1 MATIE
6 ATADHHGAARLL
18 GRGRPVNADTGA
30 EGTMSHK
37 WRRMAGFTLA
47 PGYPGVLAGVGL
59 AVIAGLVCAVGPWW
73 LPIGLMLGCGA
84 LALTALFPLAGLVL
98 CFMLTFQAIPATV
111 APEIPL
117 GFFKLKPYELI
128 FVWTSFAFLMRAVFA
143 PGTVKLEKPI
153 FIMPMIFIF
162 VCVVIG
168 VIHSRYF
175 QGNNE
180 LVIAE
185 ARGFLGLLVL
195 PIVQWI
201 VRDKQG
207 VDRLSA
213 WISAS
218 AVVLSVY
225 VILQAVAGAH
235 ILDGRVES
243 LDQGRNSDVTR
254 SVIDG
259 VYIQGFA
266 LYHMTLSL
274 KSGRRIRLWLVPL
287 ILIVLLGLLATF
299 TRGAWAAAAMGGL
312 VAAFLAARW
321 RGVFIAAAMG
331 AIMVAGAVSA
341 AYVLKPRVAEAAVER
356 ALGIGKELREG
367 GSYGWRRIENEE
379 AFRNIREHPLL
390 GVGIGGMYKK
400 VASSGATNFELEY
413 YFIHNSYLFF
423 PLKMGIFATL
433 GPILIAAVL
442 LLGLARIYRS
452 TGGYVGT
459 TAAVCAGTATMI
471 FIGAVEGPHLK
482 SFPGLLILGTVMALV
497 AVAYRPMLG
506 SRPPAGKSEDRPL
519 SGRPPNQSIA
529 TAAP

>member
-1 MATIE
+1 MDQSRMVNSGMG
-6 ATADHHGAARLL
+6 ADGAMIHR
-18 GRGRPVNADTGA
+18 
-30 EGTMSHK
+30 
-37 WRRMAGFTLA
+37 WRRMTGATIA
-47 PGYPGVLAGVGL
+47 PGFPGVLAGLGL

-73 LPIGLMLGCGA
+73 LPIGLLIGCGA

-128 FVWTSFAFLMRAVFA
+128 FVWTSFAFMMRAVFA
-143 PGTVKLEKPI
+143 PDSVKLDKPL
-153 FIMPMIFIF
+153 FIAPMIFIF
-162 VCVVIG
+162 ICVVVG
-168 VIHSRYF
+168 VIYGKYF
-175 QGNNE
+175 QGNTE

-195 PIVQWI
+195 PMVQWI
-201 VRDKQG
+201 IRDKQG
-207 VDRLSA
+207 ADRLSA
-213 WISAS
+213 WISVS
-218 AVVLSVY
+218 AVLVSIY

-266 LYHMTLSL
+266 LYHMTLAL
-274 KSGRRIRLWLVPL
+274 KSGRRIRFWLIPF

-331 AIMVAGAVSA
+331 VIMVAGAVSV
-341 AYVLKPRVAEAAVER
+341 AYVLKPRVAEAAIER

-423 PLKMGIFATL
+423 PLKMGIIAAL
-433 GPILIAAVL
+433 GPILVAAAF

-459 TAAVCAGTATMI
+459 TAAVCAGTMTMI
-471 FIGAVEGPHLK
+471 FIGSVEGPHLK
-482 SFPGLLILGTVMALV
+482 SFPGLLILGTAMALV

-506 SRPPAGKSEDRPL
+506 SRMPADESVDHPV
-519 SGRPPNQSIA
+519 SGRMRNQTIA
-529 TAAP
+529 TAAS

>member
-1 MATIE
+1 MDQSRLVNSGVGVE
-6 ATADHHGAARLL
+6 TA
-18 GRGRPVNADTGA
+18 
-30 EGTMSHK
+30 MSPRWH
-37 WRRMAGFTLA
+37 RMAGATIA
-47 PGYPGVLAGVGL
+47 PSYPAILSGLGL
-59 AVIAGLVCAVGPWW
+59 AVIAGIVCALGPWW
-73 LPIGLMLGCGA
+73 LPIGLVLGCGA
-84 LALTALFPLAGLVL
+84 LALTAMYPLAGVVL

-143 PGTVKLEKPI
+143 PGTVKLDKPL

-162 VCVVIG
+162 ICVVVG
-168 VIHSRYF
+168 VIHGKYF

-195 PIVQWI
+195 PMVQWI
-201 VRDKQG
+201 VRDKRG
-207 VDRLSA
+207 VDRLSC

-218 AVVLSVY
+218 AVLVSVY

-266 LYHMTLSL
+266 LYHIALSL
-274 KSGRRIRLWLVPL
+274 KSGRRIRWWLIPL

-321 RGVFIAAAMG
+321 RGVFIAAALG
-331 AIMVAGAVSA
+331 VIMIAGTVSA
-341 AYVLKPRVAEAAVER
+341 AYVLKPRVAEAAIER

-379 AFRNIREHPLL
+379 AYRNIREHPLL
-390 GVGIGGMYKK
+390 GVGIGGMYKS
-400 VASSGATNFELEY
+400 VASSGALNFDLEY
-413 YFIHNSYLFF
+413 FFIHNSYLFF
-423 PLKMGIFATL
+423 PLKMGIIAGL
-433 GPILIAAVL
+433 GPFLVAAGFL
-442 LLGLARIYRS
+442 MALARIYRS
-452 TGGYVGT
+452 TGGQVGT
-459 TAAVCAGTATMI
+459 TAAACAGALTML
-471 FIGAVEGPHLK
+471 FIGAIEGPILK
-482 SFPGLLILGTVMALV
+482 SFSGFLILGTALALV
-497 AVAYRPMLG
+497 AVAYRPMLA
-506 SRPPAGKSEDRPL
+506 SRRSIEDFADHPAP
-519 SGRPPNQSIA
+519 GRLRDDPIRA
-529 TAAP
+529 VAP